1 MTRDMTMVDRLGFVA
16 RSTLFTL
23 RRGQQ
28 NRDTSVV
35 LDEYTSGWDQYK
47 DFLRSAETLD
57 EWLRINGIENVPS
70 YYNVDGKLS
79 FQAFDSAGYYRK
91 TLLDC
96 VRRRFPEARSITEF
110 GCGVG
115 RNLLFIK
122 RERPDLDCFGYEL
135 CQPGVEVAQAAAQK
149 FELRVGY
156 SQLDYVKDGA
166 EKYVFPETDIAFTMF
181 SLEQLPRS
189 SETAVRHILDRV
201 RLGSIHMEPVPEN
214 YPRSLRGLLG
224 RIEHRKV
231 DYLSGFDSVVRS
243 LTLKDIALEKMTSAH
258 NPLMFPSLYIL
269 KKR

>member
-1 MTRDMTMVDRLGFVA
+1 MTRDMTLVDRLGFVA

-28 NRDTSVV
+28 TRDTSVV
-35 LDEYTSGWDQYK
+35 VDEYTSGWDQYK
-47 DFLRSAETLD
+47 SFLQSAKSLD
-57 EWLRINGIENVPS
+57 DWMRIPGIEDVPA
-70 YYNVDGKLS
+70 YYNIGGKLS

-96 VRRRFPEARSITEF
+96 VRRRFPQARSITEF

-115 RNLLFIK
+115 RNLLFMK

-149 FELRVGY
+149 FGVEVKY
-156 SQLDYVKDGA
+156 AQLDYVKDA
-166 EKYVFPETDIAFTMF
+166 ADKYVFPETDIAFTMF
-181 SLEQLPRS
+181 SLEQLPRN
-189 SETAVRHILDRV
+189 SETAVRNILERV

-231 DYLSGFDSVVRS
+231 DYLSDFDSVVRS
-243 LTLKDIALEKMTSAH
+243 LILKDIEFEKMTSAH

-269 KKR
+269 RKG